1 MQYADD
7 ATQDRT
13 GSRRAAPALAG
24 DSAAPG
30 PSAGMRLLSAGVPL
44 TLLLD
49 LGMPVDSAAIA
60 AAEGG
65 SAAWLTARP
74 AAVG

>member
-1 MQYADD
+1 MEYASDT
-7 ATQDRT
+7 AEDRAVD
-13 GSRRAAPALAG
+13 RVPPPAAG
-24 DSAAPG
+24 REQAAPG
-30 PSAGMRLLSAGVPL
+30 PCAGMRLLSAGVPL

-65 SAAWLTARP
+65 SAAWLAARP
-74 AAVG
+74 GPVG